1 MDAQNKPIVV
11 AGLICVDIT
20 PQLDRTVS
28 YDPQTFFQPGKL
40 IRTEGVTVSAGGAVS
55 NTGLALAKL
64 GAKVHLMYMVAEDA
78 FGQMV
83 TQQLESYHVPVTRLV
98 TDQAATSYTV
108 VLALPGHDRIFLH
121 DVGANDIVTDADF
134 DYDVIRS
141 ACIFHF
147 GYPQSMRQF
156 YRNGAE
162 ALIRMYRRV
171 HDMGVATS
179 MDMALAEASSES
191 GSMDWATPIRS
202 VLPYVDFFEPSLE
215 ELCISVDPER
225 YALWDR
231 QARAE
236 GKAMPELV
244 PREYVA
250 ELADRLVDWGARVV
264 LIKCGGRGMYLR
276 TAPQARLDTV
286 GGGLA
291 THLQGWGDQ
300 AFFQPCFRV
309 EQVRSGTG
317 AGDTSIAGFLCAIQR
332 GFPLRR
338 CVELAAATG
347 ATCVTSYD
355 ALSAIVPLDT
365 LEEKIEAGWPLA
377 EPGD

>member
-1 MDAQNKPIVV
+1 MDLSNKPIVV
-11 AGLICVDIT
+11 AGLVCVDIT
-20 PQLDRTVS
+20 PQFDRTVS
-28 YDPQTFFQPGKL
+28 YDPHTFFQPGKL

-78 FGQMV
+78 FGDLI

-108 VLALPGHDRIFLH
+108 VLALPGHDRLFLH
-121 DVGANDIVTDADF
+121 DVGANDIVTADDF
-134 DYDVIRS
+134 DYDVIRDT
-141 ACIFHF
+141 CIFHF

-156 YRNGAE
+156 YRDGAE
-162 ALIRMYRRV
+162 DLIRMYRRV
-171 HDMGVATS
+171 HEMGVVTS

-191 GSMDWATPIRS
+191 GQMDWPTAVRQ

-215 ELCISVDPER
+215 ELCISVDPEN
-225 YALWDR
+225 YARWDR
-231 QARAE
+231 QARAV

-244 PREYVA
+244 PRSYVM
-250 ELADRLVDWGARVV
+250 ELADRLMEWGARVV
-264 LIKCGGRGMYLR
+264 LIKCGSKGMYLR
-276 TAPQARLDTV
+276 TAPQDRLDTI

-291 THLQGWGDQ
+291 ENLRGWGDQ
-300 AFFQPCFRV
+300 KLFLPCFQV
-309 EQVRSGTG
+309 EHVCSGTG
-317 AGDTSIAGFLCAIQR
+317 AGDTSIAGFLYAIQR

-355 ALSAIVPLDT
+355 ALSAIGTLDS
-365 LEEKIEAGWPLA
+365 LNEKIEQGWAFANLQ
-377 EPGD
+377 E